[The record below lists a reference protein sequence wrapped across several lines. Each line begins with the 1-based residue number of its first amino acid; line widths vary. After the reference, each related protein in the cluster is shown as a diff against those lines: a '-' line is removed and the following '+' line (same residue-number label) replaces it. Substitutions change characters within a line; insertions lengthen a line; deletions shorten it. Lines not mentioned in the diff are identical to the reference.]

1 MTSSKISRYWIFLGS
16 ELRAELRHLQGLA
29 AQTMFVVV
37 ASYLLYAGL
46 VLLGHIDLPNQ
57 VLHVIFWLVM
67 IFTIVNST
75 SSTFSRDASGRDLY
89 YYSLLHPLT
98 YFTGKLLSALVII
111 LIHSLLL
118 SFVFQQIF
126 GLTYMLSL
134 HWLAVMACG
143 VFGMTTLFTL
153 IASMA
158 SKTSQSQILAV
169 VLGFP
174 LAIPFLL
181 FILKSLHAVELVYA
195 ESFSLAS
202 LTSLLVFDGLILGLS
217 LLLFPYIWGD

>member
-1 MTSSKISRYWIFLGS
+1 MSSKISTYWVFLGN

-46 VLLGHIDLPNQ
+46 VLLGRAGASGQ
-57 VLHVIFWLVM
+57 VIHVIFWLVM

-75 SSTFSRDASGRDLY
+75 SSSFFRDASGRDLY
-89 YYSLLHPLT
+89 YYSVLHPLV
-98 YFTGKLLSALVII
+98 YFAGKLLSSLVTT
-111 LIHSLLL
+111 LFHSLLL
-118 SFVFQQIF
+118 TLIFHQVFAYS
-126 GLTYMLSL
+126 YMLNIQ
-134 HWLAVMACG
+134 WIAVMFCG
-143 VFGMTTLFTL
+143 VLGMTTLFTL

-158 SKTSQSQILAV
+158 SKTTQSQILAV

-174 LAIPFLL
+174 LAIPLLL
-181 FILKSLHAVELVYA
+181 FILKKLSSIDLVYA
-195 ESFSLAS
+195 QGFSLYNLS
-202 LTSLLVFDGLILGLS
+202 SLLIFDGLILGLS

>member
-1 MTSSKISRYWIFLGS
+1 MTGSKISRYWVFLGN

-46 VLLGHIDLPNQ
+46 VLLGHTDVSSQ
-57 VLHVIFWLVM
+57 VVHVIFWLVM

-75 SSTFSRDASGRDLY
+75 SSSFFRDASGKDLY
-89 YYSLLHPLT
+89 YYSLLHPLV
-98 YFTGKLLSALVII
+98 YFTGKLLSSLVTT
-111 LIHSLLL
+111 LFHSLLL
-118 SFVFQQIF
+118 TLIFYQVFAYS
-126 GLTYMLSL
+126 YMLSG
-134 HWLAVMACG
+134 HWLAVMFCG
-143 VFGMTTLFTL
+143 IVGMTTLFTL

-169 VLGFP
+169 VIGFP
-174 LAIPFLL
+174 LAIPLLL
-181 FILKSLHAVELVYA
+181 FILKNLSSIGLVYA
-195 ESFSLAS
+195 QGFSLSS
-202 LTSLLVFDGLILGLS
+202 LSSLLIFDGLILGLS

>member
-1 MTSSKISRYWIFLGS
+1 MTSSTISRYWVFLGN

-46 VLLGHIDLPNQ
+46 VLLGHAEVSNQ
-57 VLHVIFWLVM
+57 VIQVIFWLVM

-75 SSTFSRDASGRDLY
+75 SSSFFRDASGRDLY
-89 YYSLLHPLT
+89 YYSLLHPLV
-98 YFTGKLLSALVII
+98 YFVGKLLSSFVATLF
-111 LIHSLLL
+111 HSLLL
-118 SFVFQQIF
+118 TLIFHQVFACD
-126 GLTYMLSL
+126 YMVTFP
-134 HWLAVMACG
+134 WFAVMFCG
-143 VFGMTTLFTL
+143 VLGMTTLFTL

-174 LAIPFLL
+174 LAIPLLL
-181 FILKSLHAVELVYA
+181 FILKNLSSIDLVYA
-195 ESFSLAS
+195 QDFSLSS
-202 LTSLLVFDGLILGLS
+202 LSSLLIFDGLILGLS

>member
-1 MTSSKISRYWIFLGS
+1 MASSKISWYWVFLGN

-46 VLLGHIDLPNQ
+46 VLLGHTDMSNQ
-57 VLHVIFWLVM
+57 VIHVFFWLVM

-75 SSTFSRDASGRDLY
+75 SSSFFRDASGRDLY
-89 YYSLLHPLT
+89 YYSLLHPLV
-98 YFTGKLLSALVII
+98 YFIGKLLSTLVTT
-111 LIHSLLL
+111 LFHSLLL
-118 SFVFQQIF
+118 TLIFHQVFACN
-126 GLTYMLSL
+126 YMLSI
-134 HWLAVMACG
+134 HWFAAIFCG
-143 VFGMTTLFTL
+143 VLGMTTLFTL

-158 SKTSQSQILAV
+158 SKTSQSQILSV

-174 LAIPFLL
+174 LAIPLLL
-181 FILKSLHAVELVYA
+181 FILKNLNSIDLLYA
-195 ESFSLAS
+195 QGFNLLS
-202 LTSLLVFDGLILGLS
+202 LTSLLVFDGLILGFS

>member
-1 MTSSKISRYWIFLGS
+1 MTGSKISRYWVFLGN

-46 VLLGHIDLPNQ
+46 VLLGHTDVSSQ
-57 VLHVIFWLVM
+57 VVHVIFWLVM

-75 SSTFSRDASGRDLY
+75 SSSFFRDASGRDLY
-89 YYSLLHPLT
+89 YYSLLHPLV
-98 YFTGKLLSALVII
+98 YFTGKLLSSLVTT
-111 LIHSLLL
+111 LFHSLLL
-118 SFVFQQIF
+118 TLIFHQVFAYS
-126 GLTYMLSL
+126 YMISV
-134 HWLAVMACG
+134 HWFAVMFCG
-143 VFGMTTLFTL
+143 VAGMTTLFTL

-174 LAIPFLL
+174 LAIPLLL
-181 FILKSLHAVELVYA
+181 FILKNLSSIDLVYA
-195 ESFSLAS
+195 QGFNLSSLS
-202 LTSLLVFDGLILGLS
+202 SLLIFDGLILSLS

>member
-1 MTSSKISRYWIFLGS
+1 MTSSTISKYWVFLGN

-46 VLLGHIDLPNQ
+46 VLIGHADVSNKVI
-57 VLHVIFWLVM
+57 HVVFWLVM

-75 SSTFSRDASGRDLY
+75 SSSFFRDATGRDLY
-89 YYSLLHPLT
+89 YYSLLHPLV
-98 YFTGKLLSALVII
+98 YFTGKLLCSLVTT
-111 LIHSLLL
+111 LFHSLLL
-118 SFVFQQIF
+118 TLIFHQVFAYS
-126 GLTYMLSL
+126 YMISV
-134 HWLAVMACG
+134 HWFAVMFCG
-143 VFGMTTLFTL
+143 VAGMTTLFTL

-174 LAIPFLL
+174 LAIPLLL
-181 FILKSLHAVELVYA
+181 FILKNLNSIDLVYA
-195 ESFSLAS
+195 QGFNLSSLS
-202 LTSLLVFDGLILGLS
+202 SLLIFDGLILGLS